1 MVGVAL
7 SVILP
12 TFAATAQQD
21 NDQPPP
27 EPVPIR
33 GGEHGDYSRI
43 VFDWE
48 TAVPYRVSAGP
59 GRLVVSF
66 DEVRDADYRL
76 VNPAIL
82 ENIATL
88 EQISDSGQPLS
99 IAITISENT
108 RIRDFNLGP
117 KLVVDILDDPAQPA
131 QPAEPEVAQAASPE
145 DDGPV
150 DDADE
155 TAEPETADAALEQ
168 GQQSPDAAAPPAA
181 ADADSAPETA
191 DSAEATAVADTPVQA
206 AEPAVDDETSPD
218 QGTTV
223 AAGEA
228 DQAEP
233 AQSADVQDPESGPVA
248 PQEADVAEAVPQTDA
263 ADATDAGDPAVASLP
278 PQPAIQEDE
287 SQSEADQEL
296 AAADDPEDG
305 TPAPTD
311 GADEDAVADAAEN
324 TPEGEEPSLSEDPEA
339 AGTDT
344 LVADAAEGE
353 ISPEAQTP
361 NVEGSAQETSDPD
374 SLVAEQSEPPA
385 DGQESEQ
392 AAGETVAALPVE
404 EDEAIQDDTIDALA
418 VIEKEIE
425 QAEGEQ
431 AEVAEPTPPAD
442 EIEIAEPA
450 PQAVPAGRLDT
461 DLVQQQA
468 IFDPGVP
475 SLLSVFRRGD
485 ALWVVIGAETPLDP
499 TVLAAQGSV
508 GFGPA
513 EIAAADGGAAL
524 RYVVDPGLHPTVELD
539 GTRWIVRLIDE
550 PQAHSRLV
558 EVVPQPE
565 FPLGPRVLVE
575 AEGVQG
581 LVRVADPEIGDV
593 LVVAPLQVPTMGLAR
608 ERRFV
613 EVRLLPSIQ
622 GLVAELLADSVT
634 MRIVRQGVEITTSD
648 GLILSPL
655 GDRRAS
661 TVNTFGAPIPDSLL
675 RVGDWQGPPAQF
687 NKRRQALQRNVA
699 VADDENLPRARLDLA
714 RFYVSHGYGSE
725 ASGLLGLMRA
735 ADETL
740 SDRPDFRALDGAA
753 KLLVGD
759 PQDALELFDHEEL
772 RDREEIALWRAATH
786 ADLADWPSANE
797 DFAVARPL
805 LAAYPSP
812 FADYFYFRA
821 GRAALEMGEL
831 DALGAMIDLMSSA
844 TDQASDEWAMT
855 DYFRGMIALETGD
868 LAEAQAAL
876 ERAARSDDPKIHIL
890 ASLALVDQGTAR
902 GTLTAEQAADELE
915 SLRFAWRG
923 DEIEFDISE
932 KLGDKYW
939 EIGRYHDAVSNW
951 QRAVEN
957 FPDHMPAIDLGEAIP
972 VRLAD
977 LIVQPRADGG
987 LNPLRASAL
996 YSEFKDLLPDGERG
1010 IEVALSVVDKL
1021 VSIDLLAQAS
1031 QMLEE
1036 LTRNR
1041 LQGETA
1047 VRTAL
1052 REAGLHL
1059 LQDKPDAAMKTLDWT
1074 EGVLAATGAPQ
1085 DIESERRLLRADSLA
1100 RLEQPEAA
1108 LDVLSDQSSRLAA
1121 AARVN
1126 IAWKAGLWQQAS
1138 QALADLIGQPPD
1150 GDEPM
1155 PQAQAD
1161 TVINYGIAL
1170 ALADDGEGLAELANR
1185 FGPAIEST
1193 DRAAVFRILTR
1204 GEAPLQPIRD
1214 LAAVR
1219 RQTSEIELFR
1229 DFLDGYREAST
1240 TVAATEG

>member
-1 MVGVAL
+1 MRGLIRPSSWLVGVAL

-12 TFAATAQQD
+12 TFSATAQQD
-21 NDQPPP
+21 SDRPPSD
-27 EPVPIR
+27 PVPIR

-48 TAVPYRVSAGP
+48 SAVPYRVSAGP
-59 GRLVVSF
+59 GRLIVSF

-76 VNPAIL
+76 VNPSIL
-82 ENIATL
+82 ENIAAL
-88 EQISDSGQPLS
+88 EQISEPGQPLS
-99 IAITISENT
+99 ISITISENT

-117 KLVVDILDDPAQPA
+117 KLVVDILDDPIQSSEPDV
-131 QPAEPEVAQAASPE
+131 AEATDADPDAA
-145 DDGPV
+145 V
-150 DDADE
+150 DDADPQTAESAAPLIADNVDEPAEAAEQQPVASDTASPETAADAVAEADQSGSAQSDDAAATDGAEASQTTEQQEPASSAASLEGEDETDLAEGVEDPEPEQQTSESAAPVIAAITPLPESDQADSQDAPEQEGAIVDDAAETPVAQTDDGPEAELTEQDEGQQAGDVGQQSVAEPQVADNADGEVIAESTATTAEEPSAE
-155 TAEPETADAALEQ
+155 TAEL
-168 GQQSPDAAAPPAA
+168 
-181 ADADSAPETA
+181 
-191 DSAEATAVADTPVQA
+191 DT
-206 AEPAVDDETSPD
+206 
-218 QGTTV
+218 
-223 AAGEA
+223 
-228 DQAEP
+228 
-233 AQSADVQDPESGPVA
+233 
-248 PQEADVAEAVPQTDA
+248 
-263 ADATDAGDPAVASLP
+263 
-278 PQPAIQEDE
+278 
-287 SQSEADQEL
+287 
-296 AAADDPEDG
+296 
-305 TPAPTD
+305 
-311 GADEDAVADAAEN
+311 
-324 TPEGEEPSLSEDPEA
+324 
-339 AGTDT
+339 
-344 LVADAAEGE
+344 
-353 ISPEAQTP
+353 
-361 NVEGSAQETSDPD
+361 
-374 SLVAEQSEPPA
+374 PPA
-385 DGQESEQ
+385 DEPETPVGES
-392 AAGETVAALPVE
+392 VAALPVDDDE
-404 EDEAIQDDTIDALA
+404 VIEDDSIDALA

-431 AEVAEPTPPAD
+431 AEQAEAAERTSPAEPAD
-442 EIEIAEPA
+442 DVEIAEPA

-461 DLVQQQA
+461 ELVRQKA
-468 IFDPGVP
+468 VFDPGVP

-485 ALWVVIGAETPLDP
+485 ALWVVVGAETPLDP

-675 RVGDWQGPPAQF
+675 RIGDWQGPPAQF

-725 ASGLLGLMRA
+725 ASGLLSLMRS
-735 ADETL
+735 ADESL

-759 PQDALELFDHEEL
+759 PVEALDAFDHDEL
-772 RDREEIALWRAATH
+772 RDREEIAIWRAATH
-786 ADLADWPSANE
+786 AELADWPAANE
-797 DFAVARPL
+797 DFALARPL
-805 LAAYPSP
+805 LAAYPDP

-831 DALGAMIDLMSSA
+831 DALGAMIDLLSSA
-844 TDQASDEWAMT
+844 TDQASDQWAMT

-868 LAEAQAAL
+868 LAEAEAAL
-876 ERAARSDDPKIHIL
+876 GRAAGSDDPKIHIL

-939 EIGRYHDAVSNW
+939 EIGRYHDALSNW
-951 QRAVEN
+951 QRAVNN
-957 FPDHMPAIDLGEAIP
+957 FPDHMPAIDLGVAIP
-972 VRLAD
+972 GRLAD

-1021 VSIDLLAQAS
+1021 VSIDLLGQAS

-1074 EGVLAATGAPQ
+1074 ESVLAATGAPQ
-1085 DIESERRLLRADSLA
+1085 DIDTERRLLRADSLA

-1108 LDVLSDQSSRLAA
+1108 LD
-1121 AARVN
+1121 
-1126 IAWKAGLWQQAS
+1126 
-1138 QALADLIGQPPD
+1138 
-1150 GDEPM
+1150 
-1155 PQAQAD
+1155 
-1161 TVINYGIAL
+1161 
-1170 ALADDGEGLAELANR
+1170 
-1185 FGPAIEST
+1185 
-1193 DRAAVFRILTR
+1193 IL
-1204 GEAPLQPIRD
+1204 
-1214 LAAVR
+1214 
-1219 RQTSEIELFR
+1219 
-1229 DFLDGYREAST
+1229 
-1240 TVAATEG
+1240 

>member
-12 TFAATAQQD
+12 TFDATAQQE
-21 NDQPPP
+21 NDQPPS
-27 EPVPIR
+27 EPVSIR

-48 TAVPYRVSAGP
+48 TAVPYTVSAGP

-88 EQISDSGQPLS
+88 EQISGSGQPLR

-117 KLVVDILDDPAQPA
+117 KLVVDVLDDPAQPGPAIADTAEALDPDSSDAPA
-131 QPAEPEVAQAASPE
+131 QAGEQASETGARQASDDAEDAAESADLTSTADTPASEPATEGEVSPEQEEAEQADLTDQAVGDQPTDSDELEPAQTAADRSDETDVGENQEQDEAASP
-145 DDGPV
+145 
-150 DDADE
+150 
-155 TAEPETADAALEQ
+155 T
-168 GQQSPDAAAPPAA
+168 AAP
-181 ADADSAPETA
+181 SAGEPSEQL
-191 DSAEATAVADTPVQA
+191 VAD
-206 AEPAVDDETSPD
+206 
-218 QGTTV
+218 
-223 AAGEA
+223 
-228 DQAEP
+228 
-233 AQSADVQDPESGPVA
+233 
-248 PQEADVAEAVPQTDA
+248 
-263 ADATDAGDPAVASLP
+263 LP
-278 PQPAIQEDE
+278 SQQAIQEDVN
-287 SQSEADQEL
+287 SSE
-296 AAADDPEDG
+296 
-305 TPAPTD
+305 
-311 GADEDAVADAAEN
+311 
-324 TPEGEEPSLSEDPEA
+324 
-339 AGTDT
+339 
-344 LVADAAEGE
+344 AAEG
-353 ISPEAQTP
+353 SPTAD
-361 NVEGSAQETSDPD
+361 GSSDPTSTQTANVRTEDGQDGPAGEATATSAESEQAAPAGQQGEASTD
-374 SLVAEQSEPPA
+374 SLVAEIADGETNPDTEVPAADQSAQDTTDSDTRLIDQLAPST
-385 DGQESEQ
+385 DGQESGQE
-392 AAGETVAALPVE
+392 AAETVAASPTGE
-404 EDEAIQDDTIDALA
+404 NGAIEDDAVDALA

-425 QAEGEQ
+425 QAEGAQ
-431 AEVAEPTPPAD
+431 AESQQTAALEPAPPTD

-450 PQAVPAGRLDT
+450 PQAVPAGRLET

-468 IFDPGVP
+468 VFDPGVA

-524 RYVVDPGLHPTVELD
+524 RYVVDPALHPTVELD

-581 LVRVADPEIGDV
+581 LVRVADPEVGDV

-675 RVGDWQGPPAQF
+675 RIGDWQGPPAQF

-699 VADDENLPRARLDLA
+699 VADDENLARARLDLA

-725 ASGLLGLMRA
+725 ASGLLGLMRT
-735 ADETL
+735 ADESL
-740 SDRPDFRALDGAA
+740 PDRPDFRALDGVA

-759 PQDALELFDHEEL
+759 TQEALDAFDHAEL

-786 ADLADWPSANE
+786 ADLADWPAANE
-797 DFAVARPL
+797 DFALARPL
-805 LAAYPSP
+805 LAAYPDP

-821 GRAALEMGEL
+821 GRAALEMEEF
-831 DALGAMIDLMSSA
+831 DALGAMIDLLSST

-868 LAEAQAAL
+868 LAEAEASL
-876 ERAARSDDPKIHIL
+876 KRAARSDDPKIHIL

-951 QRAVEN
+951 QRAVDN

-972 VRLAD
+972 GRLAD

-996 YSEFKDLLPDGERG
+996 YSEFKNLLPDGERG

-1059 LQDKPDAAMKTLDWT
+1059 LQDKPDAAIKTLDWT

-1108 LDVLSDQSSRLAA
+1108 LDVLSDQNSRLAA

-1170 ALADDGEGLAELANR
+1170 ALADDGEGLTALAEN
-1185 FGPAIEST
+1185 FGPAIEAT

-1219 RQTSEIELFR
+1219 RQTTEIELFR
-1229 DFLDGYREAST
+1229 DFLDGYREAAT